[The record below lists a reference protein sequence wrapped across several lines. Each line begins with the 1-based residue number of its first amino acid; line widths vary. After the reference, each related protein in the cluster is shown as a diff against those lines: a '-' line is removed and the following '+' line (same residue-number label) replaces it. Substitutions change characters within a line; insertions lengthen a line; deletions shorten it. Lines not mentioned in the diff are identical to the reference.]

1 MNLGSLVARAAEVS
15 GGSRLGTVRLTAPQR
30 AFASNSARKLI
41 WRGANTIGKSV
52 GLAWHVVHA
61 LRGTHPFLA
70 LPRPPVRLLVVS
82 ESWAQMD
89 PLCEKLWSFIDR
101 NEIDD
106 RVSYSPGEGFRGF
119 REPHIPF
126 VSGPG
131 NPTRGKV
138 GSVLHFATYKQGA
151 KRIAGGQF
159 HGIAA
164 DEPMPETVFG
174 ELMPRLSRY
183 HGWVR
188 MTFTPTPE
196 SPDLTYLREEVA
208 KSAAYYKAHG
218 KHHAAHWQELVTEV
232 TLDALTPRGGLVEVP
247 WKTQDELD
255 ELIASY
261 LEIERGMRVRGDWDP
276 VSVDRLLTA
285 FSPDNVVAERS
296 LPAGVWYTAI
306 GIDHGAKAGRQ
317 AAMLV
322 AISDDG
328 RVVRYLDE
336 ACSDGR
342 TSPTDDAR
350 AILDMLKRH
359 GWTWADVDHWVG
371 DRSHSGDRFG
381 NAKSNADL
389 MAAFTEVLGMPEHAL
404 RGKGLDIQTP
414 RKERGSMFR
423 GVRLMNGLFKDRRAF
438 IHARCTNLQEAITGW
453 GGALDDAKKDRI
465 DAARYATERL
475 FDERRVQMPSLA
487 YVG

>member
-1 MNLGSLVARAAEVS
+1 MISSLATQAAVLS
-15 GGSRLGTVRLTAPQR
+15 GGSRLATVRLTAPQK
-30 AFASNSARKLI
+30 AFASNPARKLI

-52 GLAWHVVHA
+52 GLAWHVIHA
-61 LRGTHPFLA
+61 LRGTHPYVQ

-89 PLCEKLWSFIDR
+89 PLCEKLWSFLDR
-101 NEIDD
+101 DEIDD
-106 RVSYSPGEGFRGF
+106 RVTYSPGEGFRGF

-126 VSGPG
+126 VRGPG

-183 HGWVR
+183 HGWCR

-196 SPDLTYLREEVA
+196 SPDLTYLREEIGKA
-208 KSAAYYKAHG
+208 NAYYKAQG
-218 KHHAAHWQELVTEV
+218 KYSPAHWRELVTEV
-232 TLDALTPRGGLVEVP
+232 NLDALTPRGGLVEVP

-255 ELIASY
+255 ELISSY
-261 LEIERGMRVRGDWDP
+261 LDIERGMRVRGDWDP

-285 FSPDNVVAERS
+285 YSPDNVIAERH
-296 LPAGVWYTAI
+296 LPAGRWYVAV

-322 AISDDG
+322 AIDEDG
-328 RVVRYLDE
+328 REVRYLDE
-336 ACSDGR
+336 AVSDGR
-342 TSPTDDAR
+342 TSPKDDAQ
-350 AILDMLKRH
+350 AILEMLKRH
-359 GWTWADVDHWVG
+359 GWTWQDVDHWVG

-381 NAKSNADL
+381 NAKSNQDL
-389 MAAFTEVLGMPEHAL
+389 MHAFTEILATPEHQL
-404 RGKGLDIQTP
+404 RGRGLDIQIP
-414 RKERGSMFR
+414 RKERGSMYR
-423 GVRLMNGLFKDRRAF
+423 GIRLMNGLFKEKKARV
-438 IHARCTNLQEAITGW
+438 HARCTNLIDAITGW

-475 FDERRVQMPSLA
+475 FDERRLQLPSSA
-487 YVG
+487 FVG

>member
-1 MNLGSLVARAAEVS
+1 
-15 GGSRLGTVRLTAPQR
+15 
-30 AFASNSARKLI
+30 
-41 WRGANTIGKSV
+41 
-52 GLAWHVVHA
+52 
-61 LRGTHPFLA
+61 
-70 LPRPPVRLLVVS
+70 
-82 ESWAQMD
+82 MD
-89 PLCEKLWSFIDR
+89 PLCEKLWNFLDPG
-101 NEIDD
+101 EVDD
-106 RVSYSPGEGFRGF
+106 RVTYSPGEGFRGF

-164 DEPMPETVFG
+164 DEPMPEAVFG
-174 ELMPRLSRY
+174 ELAPRLSRY
-183 HGWVR
+183 HGWFR

-208 KSAAYYKAHG
+208 KAHAHYRATG
-218 KHHAAHWQELVTEV
+218 QWHSAHWRELVTEV
-232 TLDALTPRGGLVEVP
+232 NLDALTPRGGLVEVP

-261 LEIERGMRVRGDWDP
+261 LDIERGMRVRGDWDP

-285 FSPDNVVAERS
+285 YSNDNLVAERG
-296 LPAGVWYTAI
+296 LPGGRWYIAV

-322 AISDDG
+322 AIDEEG
-328 RVVRYLDE
+328 REVRYLDE

-342 TSPTDDAR
+342 TSPKDDAT
-350 AILDMLKRH
+350 AILDMLRRH
-359 GWTWADVDHWVG
+359 GWTWEDVDHWVG

-381 NAKSNADL
+381 NAKSNQDL
-389 MAAFTEVLGMPEHAL
+389 MAAFTEVLNTPEHRL
-404 RGKGLDIQTP
+404 RGKGLDIQIP
-414 RKERGSMFR
+414 RKERGSMYR
-423 GVRLMNGLFKDRRAF
+423 GIRLMNGLFKERRAF
-438 IHARCTNLQEAITGW
+438 IHARCQSLIEAITGW

-475 FDERRVQMPSLA
+475 FDERRLQLPSSA
-487 YVG
+487 FVG

>member
-1 MNLGSLVARAAEVS
+1 VNWSALARAAQKS
-15 GGSRLGTVRLTAPQR
+15 QGGRLDSVRLTAPQR
-30 AFASNSARKLI
+30 AFASNPARRLI

-61 LRGTHPFLA
+61 LRGTHPYLQ

-89 PLCEKLWSFIDR
+89 PLCEKLWNFLDPG
-101 NEIDD
+101 EVDD
-106 RVSYSPGEGFRGF
+106 RVTYSPGEGFRGF

-174 ELMPRLSRY
+174 ELAPRLSRY
-183 HGWVR
+183 HGWFR

-208 KSAAYYKAHG
+208 KAHAHYRATG
-218 KHHAAHWQELVTEV
+218 QWHSAHWRELVTEV
-232 TLDALTPRGGLVEVP
+232 NLDALTPRGGLVEVP

-261 LEIERGMRVRGDWDP
+261 LDIERGMRVRGDWDP

-285 FSPDNVVAERS
+285 YSNDNLVAERG
-296 LPAGVWYTAI
+296 LPGGRWYIAV

-322 AISDDG
+322 AIDEEG
-328 RVVRYLDE
+328 KEVRYLDE

-342 TSPTDDAR
+342 TSPKDDAT
-350 AILDMLKRH
+350 AILDMLRRH
-359 GWTWADVDHWVG
+359 GWTWEDVDHWVG

-381 NAKSNADL
+381 NAKSNQDL
-389 MAAFTEVLGMPEHAL
+389 MQAFTEVLNTPEHRL
-404 RGKGLDIQTP
+404 RGKGLDIQIP
-414 RKERGSMFR
+414 RKERGSMYR
-423 GVRLMNGLFKDRRAF
+423 GIRLMNGLFKERRAF
-438 IHARCTNLQEAITGW
+438 IHARCQSLIEAITGW

-475 FDERRVQMPSLA
+475 FDERRLQLPSSA
-487 YVG
+487 FVG